1 VLFSAVASTLS
12 GRFVSAVDDDV
23 EQPEGAVTLY
33 SALLETFGLGSADST
48 LSASNH
54 AELKAAISWFYATLD
69 DVVGDRSEPWAMR
82 AGRTESEVLD
92 ALGRASRRFPVT
104 EFDDLRAVLRTGLHK
119 VPGRGKI
126 RGAVAVEA
134 TRVARVTGRSFSLTI
149 GDTFVDGV
157 SDADGLSAL
166 ERVVGHIE
174 VKGTDWAP
182 AIAWSRGYNDF
193 LASEPADVSLMAFC
207 KWISDDW
214 SLSDGDLVQ
223 RLDSLRRV
231 RGR

>member
-1 VLFSAVASTLS
+1 MLFAAVGSRLR
-12 GRFVSAVDDDV
+12 GRFVAAVGDNV

-48 LSASNH
+48 LSATNH
-54 AELKAAISWFYATLD
+54 AELKAAIRWFYATLD

-134 TRVARVTGRSFSLTI
+134 TCVARATGRSFSLTI

-166 ERVVGHIE
+166 ELVEGQIE
-174 VKGTDWAP
+174 VKGTDWSP
-182 AIAWSRGYNDF
+182 ASAWSRAYGDY
-193 LASEPADVSLMAFC
+193 LASEPTDVSLAAYC
-207 KWISDDW
+207 RWISDDW

-223 RLDSLRRV
+223 RLSSLRPV
-231 RGR
+231 RGT